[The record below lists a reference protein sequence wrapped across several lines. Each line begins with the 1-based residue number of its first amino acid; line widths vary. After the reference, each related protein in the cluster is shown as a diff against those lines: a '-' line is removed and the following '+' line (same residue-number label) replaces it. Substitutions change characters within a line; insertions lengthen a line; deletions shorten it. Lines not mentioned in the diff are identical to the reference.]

1 MTNITI
7 NIAILLTCHN
17 RKKKTLASL
26 RSIFIAQEAYIS
38 LRNENLKLEVFMT
51 DDGCIDRTAEAVLN
65 EFHDKHICI
74 VKGSGSCY
82 WAGGMRMA
90 WNEAMKQKEKWDFYL
105 LLNDD
110 TTVCPNVFDE
120 LLLTHNYA
128 LSTFGKGGIY
138 SGITCSNN
146 DRSRITYGGDVFDTA
161 ARGTWHRVGV
171 SDTPQLVDMI
181 NANILL
187 VDASVVEKVGIF
199 PDVYVH
205 GCADTDYCMM
215 VRRNGLPALVTAN
228 ICGMCDDDHLTKE
241 EEILMLMKMTYK
253 ERCRYVS
260 NPIHSDADYLTMI
273 KRNIPQKYPVSWL
286 LRKMRICFPA
296 LYYRINKIRGLYG
309 TSKQVNE

>member
-1 MTNITI
+1 MMADTY
-7 NIAILLTCHN
+7 NIAVLMTCYN
-17 RKKKTLASL
+17 RKDKTVLCLEKLIEAKELYNADNEGTVSL
-26 RSIFIAQEAYIS
+26 S
-38 LRNENLKLEVFMT
+38 LFLT
-51 DDGCIDRTAEAVLN
+51 DDACTDGTSDAVRRIWANQELN
-65 EFHDKHICI
+65 II
-74 VKGSGSCY
+74 LGNGSCY
-82 WAGGMRMA
+82 WAGGMRLA
-90 WNEAMKQKEKWDFYL
+90 WSEAMRQKDKWDFYL

-110 TTVCPNVFDE
+110 TIVCPNVFEE
-120 LLLTHNYA
+120 LLCTHNYA
-128 LSTFGKGGIY
+128 MSTFGKGGIY

-187 VDASVVEKVGIF
+187 VDVSVVEKIGIF

-241 EEILMLMKMTYK
+241 EEILMLMRMTYK

-260 NPIHSDADYLTMI
+260 NPVHSDADYLTMI
-273 KRNIPQKYPVSWL
+273 RRNMPQKYPVSWFIRK
-286 LRKMRICFPA
+286 LRLCFPA

-309 TSKQVNE
+309 IDK

>member
-1 MTNITI
+1 M
-7 NIAILLTCHN
+7 NIAVLMTCFN
-17 RKKKTLASL
+17 RKEKTVLCLEKLIEAKELHNECNETVINLSL
-26 RSIFIAQEAYIS
+26 F
-38 LRNENLKLEVFMT
+38 LT
-51 DDGCIDRTAEAVLN
+51 DDGCTDHTSDAVRKVWSNQNLSIIEGN
-65 EFHDKHICI
+65 
-74 VKGSGSCY
+74 GSCY

-215 VRRNGLPALVTAN
+215 VRRNCLPALVTAN